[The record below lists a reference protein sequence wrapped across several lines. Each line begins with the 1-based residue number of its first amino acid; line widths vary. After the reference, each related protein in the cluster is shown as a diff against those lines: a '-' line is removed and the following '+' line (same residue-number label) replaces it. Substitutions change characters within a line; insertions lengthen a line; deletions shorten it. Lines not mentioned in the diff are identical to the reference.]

1 MMPHFADRFPKENF
15 IIYDKGRK
23 LYGIHQAG
31 NPWFMAQME
40 HGPEKRDLEF
50 SEEERNI
57 QELFRYFCRKIM
69 IKERENKKLQRQN
82 LPYRFQEYM
91 IEFVKNEQKTG
102 R

>member
-1 MMPHFADRFPKENF
+1 
-15 IIYDKGRK
+15 
-23 LYGIHQAG
+23 
-31 NPWFMAQME
+31 MAKME
-40 HGPEKRDLEF
+40 HGPEKQDLEF

-69 IKERENKKLQRQN
+69 IKERENEKLQRQN